1 MRIENFK
8 VEVDFLLLRPQR
20 RVTFSQRPGSRVHIG
35 SCIFLGG
42 PYVLGLCRTLNP
54 HLVLGDHFP
63 VCTFFSESR
72 VLCLSFL
79 TLHRKLQGLLFV
91 FICGSRVLSNQALFL
106 GSQNLGSPSCVLVSH
121 RVTSLHRTQP
131 PRSSVDS
138 RLLFSSMLFLK

>member
-79 TLHRKLQGLLFV
+79 TLHRKLQGLYLSSFV
-91 FICGSRVLSNQALFL
+91 DQGSSATRPSSQDPRIWDLLLVFWFL
-106 GSQNLGSPSCVLVSH
+106 IGLQVFTEPSVQGLQWILGYYFLVCC
-121 RVTSLHRTQP
+121 
-131 PRSSVDS
+131 
-138 RLLFSSMLFLK
+138 F

>member
-1 MRIENFK
+1 MRIKNFK

-35 SCIFLGG
+35 SCIFLEG
-42 PYVLGLCRTLNP
+42 PYVLGL

-63 VCTFFSESR
+63 VFTFFSESR

-79 TLHRKLQGLLFV
+79 TLHRKLLGLLFV

-121 RVTSLHRTQP
+121 TVTSLHRTQR

-138 RLLFSSMLFLK
+138 SLLFSSMLFLK